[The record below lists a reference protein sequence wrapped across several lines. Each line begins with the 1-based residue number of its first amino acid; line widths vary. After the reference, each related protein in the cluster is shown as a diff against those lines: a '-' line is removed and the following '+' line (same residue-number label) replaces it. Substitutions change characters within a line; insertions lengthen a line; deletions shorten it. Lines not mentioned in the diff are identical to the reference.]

1 MKKKHRFLPLVL
13 ALCMGI
19 SGMTPIS
26 VEAKGKDKGTVIDV
40 TDYGA
45 EADNGKDNAEAII
58 KAVAAAKKASDAG
71 ENVTIS
77 FPKGRYDIYPDKIK
91 AIPTR

>member
-13 ALCMGI
+13 ALCMVI

-45 EADNGKDNAEAII
+45 EADSGKDNAEAIV
-58 KAVAAAKKASDAG
+58 KAVAAAKKACQHHRRCEGNPAQAQR
-71 ENVTIS
+71 T
-77 FPKGRYDIYPDKIK
+77 P
-91 AIPTR
+91 